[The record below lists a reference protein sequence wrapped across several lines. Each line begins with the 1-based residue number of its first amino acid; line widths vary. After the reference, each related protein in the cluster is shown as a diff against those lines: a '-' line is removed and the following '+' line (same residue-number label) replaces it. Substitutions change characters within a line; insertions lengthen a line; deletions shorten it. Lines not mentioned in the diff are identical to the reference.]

1 MLRINIESQFFVYM
15 HKIIS
20 RLIVLLRQTLKTW
33 NHRLST
39 GFVFHSC
46 FQSDS
51 AVVASIKNENI
62 CVFKWI
68 QSNTYIISTLFSR
81 CLLSTQNYCRSTN
94 LITRLGKKKEV
105 QCQEWECL
113 RWNVYTTRAEIC
125 LRFASYDA
133 NPSTDLWQCPIFTAI
148 ALVANIWNGPKCSFV
163 QHFHPMID
171 SFGHSNRNTKDYFF
185 SSFALND
192 VEKLRFFYETA
203 VIC

>member
-1 MLRINIESQFFVYM
+1 MESPPLNGLCFSFLLSIRFRPLLLLLLLKMKFFAYLNEFNRILTSYLRSSAGVCFQ
-15 HKIIS
+15 HKIIVV
-20 RLIVLLRQTLKTW
+20 RRTW
-33 NHRLST
+33 LQDL
-39 GFVFHSC
+39 V
-46 FQSDS
+46 
-51 AVVASIKNENI
+51 
-62 CVFKWI
+62 
-68 QSNTYIISTLFSR
+68 
-81 CLLSTQNYCRSTN
+81 
-94 LITRLGKKKEV
+94 KKKEV